1 MNSDVQAQ
9 ISVLREQIRHHDR
22 LYYTEAAPEI
32 SDLEYDRLMQKLV
45 SLEEEH
51 PESVTA
57 DSPTQRVG
65 EQPVPHLVQF

>member
-32 SDLEYDRLMQKLV
+32 SDLEYDRLMQQLV

-51 PESVTA
+51 PELSLIHI
-57 DSPTQRVG
+57 SEPTR
-65 EQPVPHLVQF
+65 P